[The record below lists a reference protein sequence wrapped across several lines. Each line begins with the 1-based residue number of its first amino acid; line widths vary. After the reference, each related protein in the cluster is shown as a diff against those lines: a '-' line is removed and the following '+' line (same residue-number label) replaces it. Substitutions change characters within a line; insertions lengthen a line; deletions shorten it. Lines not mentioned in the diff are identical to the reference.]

1 MNKRIKLKK
10 AKQKNEKLER
20 MLAHSRS
27 VSNRLS
33 DEKQELLRIIK
44 VKDEQIRDIH
54 FKMRNNPVLTSL
66 HMSDNRTGIRTDD
79 HFSQVETLRREFE
92 VGPLRIRHDGPMT
105 VNDLD
110 RLAKQ
115 MCAKVH
121 DEFMRIGFRLVDC
134 DGGQHGRFR

>member
-10 AKQKNEKLER
+10 AKQKNENLER

-27 VSNRLS
+27 VSNRFS
-33 DEKQELLRIIK
+33 DEKQELLRIIQ

-54 FKMRNNPVLTSL
+54 FQMRNKPVLTSL
-66 HMSDNRTGIRTDD
+66 HMSDTRTGIRTDD
-79 HFSQVETLRREFE
+79 PFSRVETLRREFE

-121 DEFMRIGFRLVDC
+121 DEFMRIGLRLVDC